1 MLESDKT
8 ITRSMCRTQVTK
20 VPMKL
25 WYKRTGKQ
33 SGQNLEEFSIETS
46 IEEASLEVHS
56 LESLRSFVL

>member
-1 MLESDKT
+1 
-8 ITRSMCRTQVTK
+8 MCRTQVTK

-56 LESLRSFVL
+56 LVKFHTQSGRNGVKHSV